1 MTTQDKATSR
11 AESGEAVEVLLDG
24 FRLVKESAL
33 DRLRMDDEIVS
44 IVDYHANK
52 ARALL
57 ASRPAPADE
66 KALRTKCEALAKK
79 WDEEMGREDW
89 APNFAEELRAVLA
102 HEAPKDE
109 SAKTVPM
116 ESGWL
121 IETKSQPPLW
131 WNGRP
136 KRDGD
141 CAWGTAN
148 QAIRFVRKAD
158 AELCLLAQGYS
169 LAHNHAIEH
178 GWG

>member
-57 ASRPAPADE
+57 ASHP
-66 KALRTKCEALAKK
+66 
-79 WDEEMGREDW
+79 
-89 APNFAEELRAVLA
+89 V
-102 HEAPKDE
+102 E

>member
-57 ASRPAPADE
+57 ASRP
-66 KALRTKCEALAKK
+66 
-79 WDEEMGREDW
+79 
-89 APNFAEELRAVLA
+89 V
-102 HEAPKDE
+102 E

-116 ESGWL
+116 EMLQELYFAWMHALANESATDVCLRIIARHGYTVTESGK
-121 IETKSQPPLW
+121 EGS
-131 WNGRP
+131 
-136 KRDGD
+136 
-141 CAWGTAN
+141 
-148 QAIRFVRKAD
+148 
-158 AELCLLAQGYS
+158 
-169 LAHNHAIEH
+169 
-178 GWG
+178 